1 MIENAYAMGQTGAM
15 EGAAGQAAPSPML
28 SLLPFVFMFF
38 IFYFILIRP
47 QQRRQKEHANMLK
60 AIAKGDQIVTAG
72 GIHGEVVNV
81 EDKTI
86 IVKIDNNVTVKLDK
100 SSVSYVKK

>member
-1 MIENAYAMGQTGAM
+1 M
-15 EGAAGQAAPSPML
+15 ETAAAPSPIL
-28 SLLPFVFMFF
+28 SFLPFIFIFF
-38 IFYFILIRP
+38 IFYFLLIRP
-47 QQRRQKEHANMLK
+47 QQKRQREHDKMLK

-86 IVKIDNNVTVKLDK
+86 IVKIDNNVTIKLDK
-100 SSVSYVKK
+100 GSVSYVKK